1 MTSKTS
7 IATALGC
14 AAALGLS
21 GCSDLSETLGL
32 KRQNP
37 PDEFQVV
44 TNLPLSIPPD
54 FTLRPPDPNAPDPTI
69 EAPAQQAR
77 EALIGATGAA
87 DGTGATGAPVVS
99 GSAAEQALLNQA
111 GASEADPSIRAIL
124 SAESRVLDE
133 ESGGLTDYLLFWQ
146 DPPPPGTVVN
156 AAAEAARISAN
167 QARGAPINEGET
179 PVIERRTETI
189 VLF

>member
-1 MTSKTS
+1 MTSRTTLT
-7 IATALGC
+7 IVMAC
-14 AAALGLS
+14 AATMVLGGCSGLS
-21 GCSDLSETLGL
+21 EALGL

-77 EALIGATGAA
+77 EALV
-87 DGTGATGAPVVS
+87 GATGAPVVT

-111 GASEADPSIRAIL
+111 GASDVDPSIRAIL
-124 SAESRVLDE
+124 SAESRVSDE
-133 ESGGLTDYLLFWQ
+133 DSGGLADYLLFWQ
-146 DPPPPGTVVN
+146 DDGPSGSVLN
-156 AAAEAARISAN
+156 AAAEAERISAN

-179 PVIERRTETI
+179 PVIERRTDTI